1 MSDRGRHF
9 NNAIVQEFCAKWNC
23 KTHVVAAY
31 SPWVNGL
38 VEGTNKILLH
48 ILKRLCAPSL
58 GEDDYEG
65 LTWDKLPL
73 NWPNHLD
80 DMITALNHRILPAL
94 KFSPKELLL
103 GQVVNTPSTNL
114 NNCIS
119 TTSAAD
125 IAIHMAYV
133 AQQQLDGYDAA
144 VLHAI
149 KRKAMFDKHVL
160 E

>member
-1 MSDRGRHF
+1 MRG
-9 NNAIVQEFCAKWNC
+9 IIP
-23 KTHVVAAY
+23 Y
-31 SPWVNGL
+31 SGL

-73 NWPNHLD
+73 NWPDHLD
-80 DMITALNHRILPAL
+80 DAITALNHRILPAL
-94 KFSPKELLL
+94 KFLPKELLL
-103 GQVVNTPSTNL
+103 RQVVNTPRTNL

-133 AQQQLDGYDAA
+133 AQQQLNSYDAA

-149 KRKAMFDKHVL
+149 KRKAMFNKHVL